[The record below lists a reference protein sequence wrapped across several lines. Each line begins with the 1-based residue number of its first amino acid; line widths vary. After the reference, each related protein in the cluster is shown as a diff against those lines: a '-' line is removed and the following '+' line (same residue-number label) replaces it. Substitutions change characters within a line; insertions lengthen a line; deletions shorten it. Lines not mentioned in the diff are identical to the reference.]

1 MGFFVGEKKRR
12 FCRRKRPVKDFRFRQ
27 RVQRAAG
34 GAVLMIE
41 SCRSDSPVRLWGSR
55 ENKIQSIP

>member
-1 MGFFVGEKKRR
+1 M
-12 FCRRKRPVKDFRFRQ
+12 KDFRFRQ